1 MPTAQARP
9 RALRPWRKAAPIP
22 YPASARARPKRT
34 PAAATRSI
42 SASAIS
48 VLARA
53 RQCSP
58 GTPASAQRSGSL
70 VHSSGRNN
78 LSPSGTGTSSWAR
91 VSETRTWQFACLP
104 RAPQYWRATPT
115 ERWPF
120 LGKAVSSITS
130 TALGPPTRASAFPAR
145 TARKGAS
152 SQAGLAMK
160 CCSWSCPPSP
170 RRLASGCRLL
180 RPSGPS
186 RPCRYKGAQRRRVL
200 RPITSKN
207 GASQVSR
214 AASIS
219 DDPGSTTPHLLGRCD
234 PRGDGAAHYP
244 LKCPGSVS
252 AHPRKHRPISRS
264 CKASGEELDRGEVDH
279 GCGRGEGCLEILGQP
294 SVAAEPSEGPLDQPA
309 LGQDGKAAG
318 AGLALDDLEPQTL
331 LCCGT
336 GSGLPLIAAIGEDQA
351 EPGEAPAQPAA
362 DQRQPIAI
370 LDVGGVDDDHQQQAQ
385 GVDQNVALAAVDLL
399 AGVIASGAAGFG
411 GPHALAVDD
420 ASGRRGL
427 PAGLLARRHDQL
439 GVQYLPGSVLPPAPE
454 IAEHRALG
462 RQLLGQEV
470 PGAAGAQQIEDGV
483 QDLAQIHLPWPPE
496 PARCR

>member
-34 PAAATRSI
+34 PAATTRSI
-42 SASAIS
+42 SARAIS
-48 VLARA
+48 VLART
-53 RQCSP
+53 RRCSS

-70 VHSSGRNN
+70 AHSSGRNN

-115 ERWPF
+115 ERRPF

-170 RRLASGCRLL
+170 RRTASGCRLL

-234 PRGDGAAHYP
+234 PRGDGAAHHP
-244 LKCPGSVS
+244 LKCPGSAKLGFQSRTMEAGCHHGLGPPARQRLVRALVVS
-252 AHPRKHRPISRS
+252 VSRADLGGDRGGHRLLWLLGRSGLNRADGAPFLCAISGRT
-264 CKASGEELDRGEVDH
+264 SGARQRHDLRPVLGHRDHLDR
-279 GCGRGEGCLEILGQP
+279 R
-294 SVAAEPSEGPLDQPA
+294 
-309 LGQDGKAAG
+309 
-318 AGLALDDLEPQTL
+318 
-331 LCCGT
+331 
-336 GSGLPLIAAIGEDQA
+336 
-351 EPGEAPAQPAA
+351 
-362 DQRQPIAI
+362 
-370 LDVGGVDDDHQQQAQ
+370 
-385 GVDQNVALAAVDLL
+385 
-399 AGVIASGAAGFG
+399 
-411 GPHALAVDD
+411 HARRL
-420 ASGRRGL
+420 RGL
-427 PAGLLARRHDQL
+427 RPRP
-439 GVQYLPGSVLPPAPE
+439 V
-454 IAEHRALG
+454 
-462 RQLLGQEV
+462 
-470 PGAAGAQQIEDGV
+470 
-483 QDLAQIHLPWPPE
+483 
-496 PARCR
+496 